1 MKTAQEK
8 QDSDQPSPALTPPAC
23 SARFRAV
30 VYCVGGG
37 GTVLYVIHQKQ
48 WWGWSQISNSL
59 LTKSEADKAIEE
71 LTVMQNAP
79 VSDSANVNKS

>member
-1 MKTAQEK
+1 M
-8 QDSDQPSPALTPPAC
+8 
-23 SARFRAV
+23 
-30 VYCVGGG
+30 
-37 GTVLYVIHQKQ
+37 LYVIHQKQ